1 MNPADLA
8 AWNAANARA
17 RYAYALRTGQIEP
30 PVRPCLVCG
39 DGTTAAGRV
48 HAECERSQRRASR

>member
-17 RYAYALRTGQIEP
+17 RYAYALRTGDIKRP
-30 PVRPCLVCG
+30 TRPCLACG
-39 DGTTAAGRV
+39 KPTLADSQV
-48 HAECERSQRRASR
+48 HGDCERRGREG